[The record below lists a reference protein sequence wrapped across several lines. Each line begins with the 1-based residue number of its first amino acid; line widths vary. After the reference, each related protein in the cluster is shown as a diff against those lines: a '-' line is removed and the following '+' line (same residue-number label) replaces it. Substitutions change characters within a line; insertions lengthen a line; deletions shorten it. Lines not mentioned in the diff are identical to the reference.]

1 MMCVQKYLQV
11 HSNRGNEAIV
21 ANEAMSVRVVRFPN
35 ALRFMTQIKGHVQK
49 DTRVLFTSVL
59 LFVSRVGGGVYP
71 PSVQCEATQYFLQ
84 NKNEKTKQGKTEQ
97 KGS

>member
-1 MMCVQKYLQV
+1 MCICVMMCVQKYLQV

-49 DTRVLFTSVL
+49 DTRVLL
-59 LFVSRVGGGVYP
+59 QVSFYLCRGLW
-71 PSVQCEATQYFLQ
+71 A
-84 NKNEKTKQGKTEQ
+84 
-97 KGS
+97 